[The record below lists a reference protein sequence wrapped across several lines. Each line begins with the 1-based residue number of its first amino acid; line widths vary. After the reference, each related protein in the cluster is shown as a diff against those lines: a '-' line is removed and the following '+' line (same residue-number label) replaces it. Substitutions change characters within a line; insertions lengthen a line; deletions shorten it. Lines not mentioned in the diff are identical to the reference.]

1 MFTLQMFSGQI
12 TELIKDGKI
21 QGFQVKGDSSGNCAL
36 QMQNFDEAL
45 CCQLMHI
52 ASDSL
57 EIAKSSLKLLDL
69 ARFS

>member
-1 MFTLQMFSGQI
+1 M
-12 TELIKDGKI
+12 
-21 QGFQVKGDSSGNCAL
+21 KGDSSGNCAL

-69 ARFS
+69 FILINGK

>member
-1 MFTLQMFSGQI
+1 MFSGQI
-12 TELIKDGKI
+12 AELIKYREV
-21 QGFQVKGDSSGNCAL
+21 QGFQVKGDSSGICAL

-45 CCQLMHI
+45 CCQIMHI

-69 ARFS
+69 ARFR

>member
-1 MFTLQMFSGQI
+1 MFYI
-12 TELIKDGKI
+12 TNVFRPDCWVNKERKNTKLSSEGR
-21 QGFQVKGDSSGNCAL
+21 QFWNLCDSN
-36 QMQNFDEAL
+36 DEAL

-69 ARFS
+69 ARFR

>member
-12 TELIKDGKI
+12 AELIKNGKI
-21 QGFQVKGDSSGNCAL
+21 QGFQVKGDSSGICAL

-57 EIAKSSLKLLDL
+57 EIAKSSLKLLYL
-69 ARFS
+69 ARFR

>member
-1 MFTLQMFSGQI
+1 MLLFGERYVNRTQARLFDSYC
-12 TELIKDGKI
+12 LK
-21 QGFQVKGDSSGNCAL
+21 VDSSGICAL

-69 ARFS
+69 AR